1 MKKSALGIAVSLATL
16 LCGVDAVAQDGT
28 LAAKVRRWMADIKGD
43 ISVDGSGLDGTS
55 IDVDSTLGLND
66 QESFD
71 EIHVTMGL
79 PIIGKFNFQY
89 LRGGYEG
96 SNTLTSDITF
106 GGTTFTASSQVDTRL
121 DFETYTLLW
130 SFGATTPGAI
140 GSDVGAG
147 AIAGLKYLDIQADV
161 HDQSGLSE
169 DADVNAPIPVIGA
182 YVRVNLLKFLSVEA
196 QVHGI
201 KYFDTFNTGLTGTFY
216 DATIVAD
223 LKFSGL
229 FAGVGYRLYHFD
241 VEYENGDDEAEVE
254 IDLTGFFF
262 EAGFSF

>member
-1 MKKSALGIAVSLATL
+1 LNKSVLGIAVSLATL
-16 LCGVDAVAQDGT
+16 MCGTEAFAQDGA
-28 LAAKVRRWMADIKGD
+28 LAAKVRRWMAEMKGD

-55 IDVDSTLGLND
+55 IDVDSTLGLD
-66 QESFD
+66 GQEGFD
-71 EIHVTMGL
+71 EVQVTMGL

-96 SNTLTSDITF
+96 SSVLSSDITF
-106 GGTTFTASSQVDTRL
+106 GGTTFAASSQVDTKI

-140 GSDVGAG
+140 GADVGAG
-147 AIAGLKYLDIQADV
+147 AIAGIKYLDIQADM

-169 DADVNAPIPVIGA
+169 DADINAPIPVIGA
-182 YVRVNLLKFLSVEA
+182 YVRANLLKFLSVEA

-216 DATIVAD
+216 DATIAAD
-223 LKFSGL
+223 LKMAGL

-241 VEYENGDDEAEVE
+241 VEYENGDDEADVK
-254 IDLTGFFF
+254 IDLSGFFF

>member
-1 MKKSALGIAVSLATL
+1 MKKSVVGIAVSIATL
-16 LCGVDAVAQDGT
+16 MCGVEAFAQDGT
-28 LAAKVRRWMADIKGD
+28 IAAKVRRWMAEMKGD
-43 ISVDGSGLDGTS
+43 ITVDGGGIDGTS
-55 IDVDSTLGLND
+55 IDVDDTLGLD
-66 QESFD
+66 EQESFN

-89 LRGGYEG
+89 MRGGFEG
-96 SNTLTSDITF
+96 SNVLTADITF
-106 GGTTFTASSQVDTRL
+106 GGTTFSASDQVDTKI
-121 DFETYTLLW
+121 DFESYTLLW
-130 SFGATTPGAI
+130 SFGATTPGAV

-147 AIAGLKYLDIQADV
+147 AIAGIKYLNIQADM
-161 HDQSGLSE
+161 HDQTGLSE
-169 DADVNAPIPVIGA
+169 DAHINAPIPVIGA

-216 DATIVAD
+216 DATIAAD

-241 VEYENGDDEAEVE
+241 VEYEKGDDDSEVKL
-254 IDLTGFFF
+254 DLTGFFF